1 MVLSN
6 QKQDILFLE
15 KIRKMIMKRILKKLD
30 WWFDC
35 YIAYFS
41 YNGNKQHRY
50 IEYMKKKWP
59 EKMKEYENK

>member
-1 MVLSN
+1 
-6 QKQDILFLE
+6 
-15 KIRKMIMKRILKKLD
+15 MIMKRILKKLD

-35 YIAYFS
+35 YIAWMY
-41 YNGNKQHRY
+41 YNPRKEHRY